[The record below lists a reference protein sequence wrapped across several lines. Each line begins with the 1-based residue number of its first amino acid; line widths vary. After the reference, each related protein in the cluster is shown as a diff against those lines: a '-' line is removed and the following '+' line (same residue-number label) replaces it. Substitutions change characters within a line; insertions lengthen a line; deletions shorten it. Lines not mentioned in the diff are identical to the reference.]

1 VTDPRPV
8 PSEATAVI
16 AAEGLEVR
24 YQGGPDPAV
33 RGVTLRLEPGQG
45 LLLRGP
51 SGSGKTSLLRGL
63 LGLVPATGPLRV
75 LGGPPGAPESR
86 GRVGYGPQGGG
97 FASGL
102 TVVEAVGA
110 VAALRRGGARRGM
123 AEDALGR
130 AGLGLVARWRTAR
143 LDAEGWRRLSLA
155 MGVAGDPE
163 LVVLDDP
170 WLFPETLRE
179 IAAARARGGAVLAT
193 SAWPGGLAP
202 ALGGRIDLGRDGV
215 AR

>member
-1 VTDPRPV
+1 MTGPRSV
-8 PSEATAVI
+8 PRQATAAI

-24 YQGGPDPAV
+24 YQGGSDPAV
-33 RGVTLRLEPGQG
+33 RGVEMRLEPGNG
-45 LLLRGP
+45 LLVRGP
-51 SGSGKTSLLRGL
+51 GGSGKTSLLRGL
-63 LGLVPATGPLRV
+63 LGLVPAGGRVRV
-75 LGGPPGAPESR
+75 LGASPGAAGTR
-86 GRVGYGPQGGG
+86 GRVGYGPQGEG

-102 TVVEAVGA
+102 TVLDAVGA
-110 VAALRRGGARRGM
+110 VASLRRGAGGRARAG
-123 AEDALGR
+123 DALER
-130 AGLGLVARWRTAR
+130 AGLGLVAGWRTAR

-179 IAAARARGGAVLAT
+179 IGAARARGAAVLAA
-193 SAWPGGLAP
+193 SSRPGGLAW
-202 ALGGRIDLGRDGV
+202 ALGGRIDLGADGV

>member
-1 VTDPRPV
+1 MTGPGSVHSD
-8 PSEATAVI
+8 ATALV

-33 RGVTLRLEPGQG
+33 RGVDLRLGPGEG

-51 SGSGKTSLLRGL
+51 AGSGKTSLLRGL
-63 LGLVPATGPLRV
+63 LGLVPAAGAVRV
-75 LGGPPGAPESR
+75 LGAPPGTAGTR
-86 GRVGYGPQGGG
+86 GRVGYGPQGAG

-102 TVVEAVGA
+102 TVSDVVGA
-110 VAALRRGGARRGM
+110 VVALRRGDGRPAPVD
-123 AEDALGR
+123 DALER

-179 IAAARARGGAVLAT
+179 IAAARARGAAVLAA
-193 SAWPGGLAP
+193 SSRPGGLAS
-202 ALGGRIDLGRDGV
+202 ALGARLDLADGV